1 MSTQDDRESA
11 LISSSTGTTDGHD
24 LGSGD
29 TVGTTL
35 YRGGT
40 VYSDAD
46 AFATAVLVSD
56 GVIAWL
62 GDEAGADVQS
72 RQSDAR
78 QVDLGDTFLA
88 PAFVDAV
95 GGSGAGSDALARLG
109 VVESWDEGGRQPYA
123 RVVRTDAELRALDP
137 GTLACLDPTELVDVD
152 LAALAA
158 TGLPLA
164 LGFATT
170 ADGGPWRRVQ
180 HALAG
185 GLSARAGF
193 VAHTRG
199 AWRASARP
207 DGHALGRLHIGA
219 PATFAVWD
227 AEELVTQA
235 ADARRSSW
243 SLDSRAGVPPLPR
256 LAPVDDAG
264 WEPPRCLLA
273 VRDGVVLH
281 RA

>member
-1 MSTQDDRESA
+1 MSD
-11 LISSSTGTTDGHD
+11 
-24 LGSGD
+24 
-29 TVGTTL
+29 GTTL

-46 AFATAVLVSD
+46 AFATAVLVAD
-56 GVIAWL
+56 GVVAWL
-62 GDEAGADVQS
+62 GDEAGADVQ
-72 RQSDAR
+72 AR
-78 QVDLGDTFLA
+78 QGDQSNADGALVVDLDGAFLA

-95 GGSGAGSDALARLG
+95 GGSGAGADELARLG
-109 VVESWDEGGRQPYA
+109 VVASWDDAGRNPQA
-123 RVVRTDAELRALDP
+123 RVIRSAAELDALDL
-137 GTLACLDPTELVDVD
+137 GALACLDPSELAGVD
-152 LAALAA
+152 LAAHAA

-170 ADGGPWRRVQ
+170 AEGGPWRRVQ

-227 AEELVTQA
+227 ADELVTQA

-256 LAPVDDAG
+256 LAPVDDVG
-264 WEPPRCLLA
+264 WQPPRCVLT
-273 VRDGVVLH
+273 VSDGVVLH

>member
-1 MSTQDDRESA
+1 MSD
-11 LISSSTGTTDGHD
+11 
-24 LGSGD
+24 
-29 TVGTTL
+29 GTTL

-46 AFATAVLVSD
+46 AFATAVLVAD
-56 GVIAWL
+56 GVVAWL
-62 GDEAGADVQS
+62 GDEAGADVQA
-72 RQSDAR
+72 RQSDADEALV
-78 QVDLGDTFLA
+78 VDLDGAFLA

-95 GGSGAGSDALARLG
+95 GGSGADTDELVRLG
-109 VVESWDEGGRQPYA
+109 VVASWDEAGRHPQA
-123 RVVRTDAELRALDP
+123 RVVRSATELDALDL
-137 GTLACLDPTELVDVD
+137 GALACLDPTELVGVD
-152 LAALAA
+152 LAAHAA

-180 HALAG
+180 HALAA

-227 AEELVTQA
+227 ADELVSQA

-256 LAPVDDAG
+256 LAPVDELG
-264 WEPPRCLLA
+264 WQPPRCLLT
-273 VRDGVVLH
+273 VSDGVVLH